1 MRRRPGN
8 RAADA
13 PDARLGVVN
22 LAALTPGERRLSLA
36 AILVSIFVATLTFAM
51 STPLLALRLEAAG
64 VSGLWMGLNTA
75 TEAAAILVF
84 TLLTPGLAKRLGTA
98 RSLHLGVAV
107 MTIGVALL
115 PVFPSLFAWFL
126 LRVLMG
132 AGVAVLW
139 VIGETWLNAI
149 ADERTRGATSG
160 LYVAAMSAAYCLGF
174 PLLIL
179 TGTEGHAPFVVMTL
193 TIAATAIPLWLAH
206 RLIPELA
213 HDATSGFATLFRR
226 EPAIMAAG
234 FANGVVISI
243 MLAFFAV
250 YVGRLGTGAE
260 LALFMLFV
268 IAVGN
273 VALQIP
279 VGMLADRT
287 EGEPILVGLAL
298 LGAAGFVAMP
308 FLLDLALPR
317 WPLLFFWGGLIG
329 GAYTVAL
336 AMLGRRYA
344 TGELAAANALFAFVY
359 VAGSLAGPL
368 VAGAALDLWNPQGF
382 LAVGVATNLLFLGF
396 VALRYRRGVGLYP
409 RDGAPRRAEK

>member
-1 MRRRPGN
+1 LN
-8 RAADA
+8 A
-13 PDARLGVVN
+13 
-22 LAALTPGERRLSLA
+22 AALTPAERRISLA

-51 STPLLALRLEAAG
+51 STPLLALRLEADG
-64 VSGLWMGLNTA
+64 VSGLWIGLNTA
-75 TEAAAILVF
+75 TEAGAILVF
-84 TLLTPGLAKRLGTA
+84 TLLTPAIARRLGTA
-98 RSLHLGVAV
+98 PALHLGVAV
-107 MTIGVALL
+107 MTLGVALL

-179 TGTEGHAPFVVMTL
+179 TGTEGYAPFVVMTL
-193 TIAATAIPLWLAH
+193 AIAATAVPLYLAR
-206 RLIPELA
+206 RLLPELA
-213 HDATSGFATLFRR
+213 QDATGGFGALFRR
-226 EPAIMAAG
+226 EPTIMVAG

-250 YVGRLGTGAE
+250 YVGRVGVGSE

-268 IAVGN
+268 IATGN

-279 VGMLADRT
+279 VGMLADRR
-287 EGEPILVGLAL
+287 EGEPLLAALAL
-298 LGAAGFVAMP
+298 FGAAGFTAMP
-308 FLLDLALPR
+308 FLLDFALLR

-368 VAGAALDLWNPQGF
+368 LAGAALDLWNPQGF
-382 LAVGVATNLLFLGF
+382 LAVGVVANLLFLGL
-396 VALRYRRGVGLYP
+396 VIARSRRGAGPYARAAP
-409 RDGAPRRAEK
+409 PRRAEK